1 MNRLLCVLVIAAALP
16 SRAAAQNVETDPVQC
31 WWRTSAGAVRIAEPF
46 SAVLTCAVID
56 TPDVKVVIDE
66 SKLEPSVAQFAP
78 FEVLG
83 GSHAADLRERERRF
97 FQYEYRMRLIA
108 ENMFGKDAAL
118 PETKLSY
125 RVQSRVS
132 QRTSMEGRDQTYV
145 LPPLSLRI
153 LSLVPADATD
163 IRDASAETFVDIDR
177 RAFRANLLT
186 VIGGVLFALA
196 ALVAVLTLVRLVLRA
211 RKPTAAADRLIR
223 DAVILRGV
231 GRELNAVQRERESGG
246 WTSELAARALAA
258 LRIVGTYA
266 VGKRAARTLADVTN
280 HQPRATSYQQPATN
294 NQQPAAS
301 YQLPA
306 TSNQVIGGS
315 EPGRLVLKVGWPR
328 RRQIAVS
335 GAATA
340 RQLADAIGRSSNG
353 HRPGEL
359 ESIQE
364 ALARFTVAQYGR
376 PADGS
381 GSAAFE
387 DSALD
392 ESLRAG
398 QQVLRRLRIE
408 QMWIM
413 RRLGR
418 SRKPAAVE
426 TRVWSR

>member
-1 MNRLLCVLVIAAALP
+1 MMDMRVLDSARRQTAINRLLCVLAIAAALP

-31 WWRTSAGAVRIAEPF
+31 WWRTSAGAVRIAESF

-66 SKLEPSVAQFAP
+66 SKLEPSVVQFPP

-83 GSHAADLRERERRF
+83 GSHAADLRNAERRF
-97 FQYEYRMRLIA
+97 FQYEYRMRLVA

-145 LPPLSLRI
+145 LPPLSIRI

-163 IRDASAETFVDIDR
+163 IRDASAETFGDIDR

-211 RKPTAAADRLIR
+211 RKPAAGADRLIR

-231 GRELNAVQRERESGG
+231 RRELNAVQRERESGG
-246 WTSELAARALAA
+246 WTSDLATRALTA
-258 LRIVGTYA
+258 LRIIGTYA
-266 VGKRAARTLADVTN
+266 VGKRAARTLADTSN
-280 HQPRATSYQQPATN
+280 HQSTATSYQQ
-294 NQQPAAS
+294 AS
-301 YQLPA
+301 
-306 TSNQVIGGS
+306 
-315 EPGRLVLKVGWPR
+315 ERGRLVLKVGWPR

-335 GAATA
+335 GATTA
-340 RQLADAIGRSSNG
+340 RQLADAIARSSNG

-376 PADGS
+376 PVDGS
-381 GSAAFE
+381 GSAPFE

-392 ESLRAG
+392 ESLQAG

-408 QMWIM
+408 QLWIM
-413 RRLGR
+413 QRMGR

>member
-1 MNRLLCVLVIAAALP
+1 MMDMRVLDSVRRQTAINRLLCVLAIAAALP

-31 WWRTSAGAVRIAEPF
+31 WWRTSAGAVRIAESF

-66 SKLEPSVAQFAP
+66 SKLEPSVAQFPP

-83 GSHAADLRERERRF
+83 GSHAADLRNAERRF
-97 FQYEYRMRLIA
+97 FQYEYRMRLVA

-145 LPPLSLRI
+145 LPPLSIRV

-163 IRDASAETFVDIDR
+163 IRDASAETFGDIDR

-196 ALVAVLTLVRLVLRA
+196 ALVAVLSLVRLVLRA
-211 RKPTAAADRLIR
+211 RKPAAGADRLIR
-223 DAVILRGV
+223 DAAILRGV
-231 GRELNAVQRERESGG
+231 RRELNAVQRERESGG
-246 WTSELAARALAA
+246 WTSDLATRALTA
-258 LRIVGTYA
+258 LRIIGTYA
-266 VGKRAARTLADVTN
+266 VGKRAARTLADASN
-280 HQPRATSYQQPATN
+280 HQSAATSYQQ
-294 NQQPAAS
+294 AS
-301 YQLPA
+301 
-306 TSNQVIGGS
+306 
-315 EPGRLVLKVGWPR
+315 ERGRLVLKVGWPR
-328 RRQIAVS
+328 QRQIAVS
-335 GAATA
+335 GATTA
-340 RQLADAIGRSSNG
+340 RQLTDAIARSSNG

-376 PADGS
+376 PVDGS
-381 GSAAFE
+381 VSTPFE

-392 ESLRAG
+392 ESLQAG

-408 QMWIM
+408 QWWIM
-413 RRLGR
+413 QRLGR

>member
-1 MNRLLCVLVIAAALP
+1 MMDMRVLDSARRQTAINRLLCVLAIAAALP
-16 SRAAAQNVETDPVQC
+16 SLAAAQNVETDPVQC
-31 WWRTSAGAVRIAEPF
+31 WWRTSAGAVRIAESF

-66 SKLEPSVAQFAP
+66 SKLESSVAQFPP

-83 GSHAADLRERERRF
+83 GSHAADLRNAERRF
-97 FQYEYRMRLIA
+97 FQYEYRMRLVA
-108 ENMFGKDAAL
+108 ENMFGKDVAL

-145 LPPLSLRI
+145 LPPLSIRI

-163 IRDASAETFVDIDR
+163 IRDASAETFGDIDR

-211 RKPTAAADRLIR
+211 RKPAAGADRLIR

-231 GRELNAVQRERESGG
+231 RRELNAVQRERESGG
-246 WTSELAARALAA
+246 WTSDLATRALTA
-258 LRIVGTYA
+258 LRIIGTYA
-266 VGKRAARTLADVTN
+266 VGKRAARTLADASNQQST
-280 HQPRATSYQQPATN
+280 ATSHQQ
-294 NQQPAAS
+294 AS
-301 YQLPA
+301 
-306 TSNQVIGGS
+306 
-315 EPGRLVLKVGWPR
+315 ERGRLVLKVGWPR

-335 GAATA
+335 GATTA
-340 RQLADAIGRSSNG
+340 RQLTDAIARSSNG

-376 PADGS
+376 PVDGS
-381 GSAAFE
+381 GSAPFD

-392 ESLRAG
+392 ESLQAG

-408 QMWIM
+408 QLWIM
-413 RRLGR
+413 QRLGR
-418 SRKPAAVE
+418 SRKPPAVE